1 MPEKKKR
8 KAYRRFE
15 ELTKRAMAAGSAETE
30 RDRAAE
36 ELEPG
41 SGAGPEFL
49 LTEPLS
55 ISLSSEVRQALELRA
70 AADNTTE
77 SQIVDVALRRYL
89 ELRRSR
95 FT

>member
-1 MPEKKKR
+1 MAKKK

-36 ELEPG
+36 EVEPG
-41 SGAGPEFL
+41 AGPGPEFL

-55 ISLSSEVRQALELRA
+55 ISLSSEVRRALELRA
-70 AADNTTE
+70 GADNVTE
-77 SQIVDVALRRYL
+77 SEIVDTALRRYL
-89 ELRRSR
+89 EIRRSR